1 MAKSAGR
8 SYLLK
13 VDVSGTYTTVGG
25 LKNTSISIGNE
36 LVDVTNKDS
45 AGVRELLAAAGTQT
59 FSISGAGTLDDDD
72 TGYATVH
79 TSALN
84 QTALNYKLIDS
95 EGNYYLGSF
104 LVASVEKTGEFNGA
118 VQYSISLE
126 NSGSVA
132 YTSV

>member
-13 VDVSGTYTTVGG
+13 VDISGTYTTVGG

-36 LVDVTNKDS
+36 LVDVTSKDS

-59 FSISGAGTLDDDD
+59 FSVSGSGTLDDDD
-72 TGYATVH
+72 TGYAAVH

-84 QTALNYKLIDS
+84 QTAINYKIIDS

-104 LVASVEKTGEFNGA
+104 LVASIEKTGEFNGA
-118 VQYSISLE
+118 VQYSVTLE
-126 NSGSVA
+126 NSGTVS